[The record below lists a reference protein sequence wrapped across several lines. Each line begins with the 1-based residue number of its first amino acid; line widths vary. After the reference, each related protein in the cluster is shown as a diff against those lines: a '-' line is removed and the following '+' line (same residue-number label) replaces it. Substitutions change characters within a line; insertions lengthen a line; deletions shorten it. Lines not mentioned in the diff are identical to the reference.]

1 MRPDIEHKQQGPAAV
16 RCFVLTISDTR
27 TAATDTSGAFI
38 ADALTNAGH
47 TVTDRAILP
56 DDSDQVRA
64 LVSTQLDRA
73 DVDVIITTGGTGIT
87 SRDATFE
94 AIDGILDKRL
104 TGFGELF
111 RMLSYQD
118 IGAAAMMSR
127 ATAGIARRHIV
138 IVLPG
143 SLNAVRLAMDKLVVP
158 ELGHLVQQARK

>member
-1 MRPDIEHKQQGPAAV
+1 MRPDLEHKQQGPHAV

-27 TAATDTSGAFI
+27 TEATDTSGAFI
-38 ADALTNAGH
+38 ADALTHAGH
-47 TVTDRAILP
+47 TVADRAILP
-56 DDSDQVRA
+56 DDGDAVRA
-64 LVSTQLDRA
+64 LVSRQLERA
-73 DVDVIITTGGTGIT
+73 DVDLIITTGGTGIT

-94 AIDGILDKRL
+94 AIDGILEKRL
-104 TGFGELF
+104 SGFGELF
-111 RMLSYQD
+111 RMLSYHD

-143 SLNAVRLAMDKLVVP
+143 SLNAVRLAMDKLVIP